1 MRSILT
7 GNEGRAAAGLSRAFT
22 LIELLVVIAIIAVL
36 ASMLLPALA
45 KTKTKAQGLMCMN
58 NGKQLMLGW
67 QLYAGDNDDR
77 VVNNFGVTETI
88 QEITDRT
95 YQNWV
100 NNVMTWTTEEYVTN
114 VNYIRNGILAK
125 YTAAAKGIYKC
136 PADVYLSQ
144 VQRIQRWTE
153 RARSLSM
160 NAYFGPFNKDKTAY
174 WASGQNLFQ
183 TDYRQFLKLAQVPKP
198 ATIFVTLD
206 EHPNSINDGYFLN
219 TTGNSGAWGDAPA
232 AYHNRACGFSFAD
245 GHSEIHKWKGSWVN
259 APSIVAIP
267 SSFGGGPAFD
277 TAGQQDFQWVWQRT
291 SVPLR

>member
-1 MRSILT
+1 VKSNLKVKDRWS
-7 GNEGRAAAGLSRAFT
+7 GACFSRAFT

-45 KTKTKAQGLMCMN
+45 KTKTKAQGIMCMN

-77 VVNNFGVTETI
+77 VVNNFGVTETV

-95 YQNWV
+95 FQNWV
-100 NNVMTWTTEEYVTN
+100 NNVMTWGTEEYVTN
-114 VNYIRNGILAK
+114 INYIRNGILAK

-136 PADVYLSQ
+136 PADVYLSP
-144 VQRIQRWTE
+144 VQRSQRWIE

-160 NAYFGPFNKDKTAY
+160 NAYVGPYNKNKTDL

-183 TDYRQFLKLAQVPKP
+183 TDYRQFLKLAQIPKP

-206 EHPNSINDGYFLN
+206 EHPNSINDGYYLN
-219 TTGNSGAWGDAPA
+219 TAGNSGAWGDAPA
-232 AYHNRACGFSFAD
+232 AYHNRACGISFAD
-245 GHSEIHKWKGSWVN
+245 GHSEIHKWKGNWVN
-259 APSIVAIP
+259 ARAMVTIP

-277 TAGQQDFQWVWQRT
+277 VPGQQDFQWVWQRT
-291 SVPLR
+291 SIPLR